1 MYLKKYHFQVAPEL
15 QEKLTAVEL
24 EALKKQVKEHLE
36 HDFFRIKPIKTSL
49 KIKCYEQKVHLAKQ
63 TYRVAFLVTAKE
75 VELCYLSSSLIK
87 RVFDKEVQ
95 KYLRKRQKR

>member
-1 MYLKKYHFQVAPEL
+1 MEEYHFKIASDL
-15 QEKLTAVEL
+15 QEKFQKDLL
-24 EALKKQVKEHLE
+24 EELKKQVKEHLE
-36 HDFFRIKPIKTSL
+36 HDFYRIKPIKTDL
-49 KIKCYEQKVHLAKQ
+49 KVKCYEQKVRLAKK

-87 RVFDKEVQ
+87 HVFDKEVQ